1 MSVTLFTTISSIV
14 TLGRVPSA
22 RVSIEDRL
30 QTLALQRRLDRY
42 V

>member
-1 MSVTLFTTISSIV
+1 MSATLFTAISSIV
-14 TLGRVPSA
+14 TLGRTPSA
-22 RVSIEDRL
+22 RVSTADRL